1 MKKLL
6 LLAAFALVATA
17 AYAQDEVPDV
27 QDVQE
32 IQDVQQAAADA
43 AAAIAEAPQVEEPEP
58 KPVYWTKSLMTN
70 LNFAQTKLRDWAAG
84 GSDNYTM
91 TAYVDANANYAK
103 DKMIWN
109 NRLQVDYGFLYS
121 DDKPIVQKV
130 KDRIY
135 FESKWGYE
143 TPIQHLSYSANFDFK
158 TQISNN
164 YKYGTPTGTPGEPT
178 KEDWLAAREM
188 KSGLF
193 SPAYSTLGIGL
204 LWTPKPWLSVNVS
217 PLTGGF
223 VIVKDEDLRKAYG
236 MDLRDLSATEQA
248 AYDAAVAADTP
259 TGFYY
264 KSSRFELGAQIK
276 TDVNFTINDNLK
288 YTTQLVLFSNYLDNP
303 QNLRVNWDQKIFW
316 KMAKF
321 FTLTFAT
328 TPIYEDTALF
338 TNDAH
343 PNGYRTTQFKEFF
356 EIGFSYTIS
365 SKK

>member
-1 MKKLL
+1 MKKIFIF
-6 LLAAFALVATA
+6 AAAALVSLG
-17 AYAQDEVPDV
+17 AYAQDDA
-27 QDVQE
+27 QK
-32 IQDVQQAAADA
+32 AAAEA
-43 AAAIAEAPQVEEPEP
+43 AAAIAEAPIVEEPQP

-70 LNFAQTKLRDWAAG
+70 LNFAQTKLWDWAAG
-84 GSDNYTM
+84 GNDNYTM

-121 DDKPIVQKV
+121 DDKPILQKV

-158 TQISNN
+158 TQIDNN
-164 YKYGTPTGTPGEPT
+164 YKYGTPNVPTGEPT
-178 KEDWLAAREM
+178 KADWLAAREL
-188 KSGLF
+188 KSGLL

-204 LWTPKPWLSVNVS
+204 LWTPKSWVSVNVS

-223 VIVKDEDLRKAYG
+223 VIVQDEALRKAYG
-236 MDLRDLSATEQA
+236 MELLEDGIS
-248 AYDAAVAADTP
+248 
-259 TGFYY
+259 Y
-264 KSSRFELGAQIK
+264 KSSRFELGAQVK
-276 TDVNFTINDNLK
+276 TDINFTINDNLK
-288 YTTQLVLFSNYLDNP
+288 YTTQLVLFSNYLKNP
-303 QNLRVNWDQKIFW
+303 QNLRVNWDQKLFW

-321 FTLTFAT
+321 FTLTFST
-328 TPIYEDTALF
+328 NLIYDDTVLITNED
-338 TNDAH
+338 H
-343 PNGYRTTQFKEFF
+343 PTGFRTIQFKEFF